1 MDGGIMGIC
10 RKRQSTIQAA
20 GLLMF
25 QSSRSSLSGR
35 QRLEQSRGMASICDQ
50 GGRGVYSGAK
60 EPVSRGGRACLSF
73 ASSGSSTSG
82 RPKSGKSQ

>member
-1 MDGGIMGIC
+1 MGIC

-35 QRLEQSRGMASICDQ
+35 QRLEQ
-50 GGRGVYSGAK
+50 V
-60 EPVSRGGRACLSF
+60 
-73 ASSGSSTSG
+73 
-82 RPKSGKSQ
+82 RPLRPPCQVLGTARLDAYTLPGLTYLFPLTW